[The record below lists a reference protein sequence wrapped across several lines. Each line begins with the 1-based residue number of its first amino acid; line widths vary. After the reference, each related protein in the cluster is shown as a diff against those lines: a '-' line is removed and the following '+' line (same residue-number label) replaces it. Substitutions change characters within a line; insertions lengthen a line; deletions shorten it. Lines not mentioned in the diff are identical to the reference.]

1 MGRQCL
7 ARAGKHP
14 IAAAWVARVGRVRSC
29 VDDLALYPSYKM
41 LPQTAQAKKPAARK
55 IAGFSSRRR
64 RLRDGGEVLLMFLPC
79 GASGMA
85 AIGAAYGA
93 MRERGRLR
101 LDKLM
106 P

>member
-1 MGRQCL
+1 M
-7 ARAGKHP
+7 
-14 IAAAWVARVGRVRSC
+14 RSC
-29 VDDLALYPSYKM
+29 VDDLALYPSYKIP
-41 LPQTAQAKKPAARK
+41 PQTAQAKKNGGPK
-55 IAGFSSRRR
+55 GC
-64 RLRDGGEVLLMFLPC
+64 RLFI
-79 GASGMA
+79 

>member
-1 MGRQCL
+1 MGRQCSIS
-7 ARAGKHP
+7 AGKQS

-29 VDDLALYPSYKM
+29 VDDLALYPSYKIP
-41 LPQTAQAKKPAARK
+41 PQTAQAKKTGSPK
-55 IAGFSSRRR
+55 GC
-64 RLRDGGEVLLMFLPC
+64 RLFI
-79 GASGMA
+79 

>member
-1 MGRQCL
+1 M
-7 ARAGKHP
+7 
-14 IAAAWVARVGRVRSC
+14 RSC
-29 VDDLALYPSYKM
+29 VDDLALYPSYKNV
-41 LPQTAQAKKPAARK
+41 PHAAQAPHACTAKK
-55 IAGFSSRRR
+55 GSSRRR
-64 RLRDGGEVLLMFLPC
+64 RSRDGREVLLMFLPC

>member
-1 MGRQCL
+1 MGRQCSIS
-7 ARAGKHP
+7 AGKQS
-14 IAAAWVARVGRVRSC
+14 IAAAWVARAGRVRSC

-41 LPQTAQAKKPAARK
+41 PSKPRKQKKTGSPKDCRFF
-55 IAGFSSRRR
+55 I
-64 RLRDGGEVLLMFLPC
+64 
-79 GASGMA
+79 

>member
-1 MGRQCL
+1 MGC
-7 ARAGKHP
+7 ARWAHAFLRRRSRALP
-14 IAAAWVARVGRVRSC
+14 ILQNSPPNRAS
-29 VDDLALYPSYKM
+29 K
-41 LPQTAQAKKPAARK
+41 KKPAARK
-55 IAGFSSRRR
+55 TAGFSSRRCR
-64 RLRDGGEVLLMFLPC
+64 SRDGGEVLLMFLLC

>member
-1 MGRQCL
+1 MLDIGRKTVYRGRMGC
-7 ARAGKHP
+7 ARWACAFLRRRSRALP
-14 IAAAWVARVGRVRSC
+14 ILQNA
-29 VDDLALYPSYKM
+29 
-41 LPQTAQAKKPAARK
+41 PQTAQAKKTGSPK
-55 IAGFSSRRR
+55 GC
-64 RLRDGGEVLLMFLPC
+64 RLFI
-79 GASGMA
+79 